1 MPKEAA
7 EEAAK
12 AAINQLLAGLMS
24 GGPGGLGSVPGPRP
38 LKVGPQDFERRDGA
52 GEQDTAR

>member
-1 MPKEAA
+1 MLKEAA

-12 AAINQLLAGLMS
+12 AATNQLLAGLMS
-24 GGPGGLGSVPGPRP
+24 RAPDGLSSIPGPRP
-38 LKVGPQDFERRDGA
+38 LKLGPQDFERRDGA